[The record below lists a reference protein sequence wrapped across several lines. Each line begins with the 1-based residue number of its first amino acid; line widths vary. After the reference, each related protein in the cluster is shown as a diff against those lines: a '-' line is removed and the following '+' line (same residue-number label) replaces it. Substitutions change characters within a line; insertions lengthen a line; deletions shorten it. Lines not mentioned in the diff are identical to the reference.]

1 MAVVVAAV
9 QAVMNQIL
17 NSKRPTI
24 TDAVAPR
31 CRAIIEACWAQE
43 PARRRSAAQ
52 VACILSALAQ
62 PDALSEESEASNK
75 RGTTV
80 RKKNAAP
87 IPLFDFM

>member
-1 MAVVVAAV
+1 
-9 QAVMNQIL
+9 MNQIL
-17 NSKRPTI
+17 NSKRPAI

-75 RGTTV
+75 QRTTV

-87 IPLFDFM
+87 IPIFDFL